1 MAKSCY
7 PQEHLFLLKC
17 SALSDFNT
25 EVKSIFEKEDL
36 LLSERMAEKIEIL
49 SNNFNDKT
57 HKISILSSLDE
68 NTLNYKLDEQFI
80 VRYRSTNSFLENI
93 TPIDFEYLCAY
104 YVGLL
109 GCDDFKATRR
119 SSDQGLDF
127 YGSLPF
133 DKHSFFKPIHGK
145 IFLIGQAKLYTA
157 KVGTSE
163 IREFF
168 GSIELL
174 RKRIF
179 SGKPYA
185 YSMATELKHYTP
197 INPIFITSSS
207 FTKDSKKLCTQ
218 LGIRMIDIVKLL
230 TLLISDEELFD
241 DDKFNEKAFLEKMDS
256 IQLADHT

>member
-1 MAKSCY
+1 MENKCY
-7 PQEHLFLLKC
+7 PDEHLFLLKC
-17 SALSDFNT
+17 SISSDFNT
-25 EVKSIFEKEDL
+25 EIKSVFEKEDISL
-36 LLSERMAEKIEIL
+36 AGEIAEKIEIL
-49 SNNFNDKT
+49 SNNFNSKT
-57 HKISILSSLDE
+57 TKIAILNVLDE
-68 NTLNYKLDEQFI
+68 STLNYKLDEKFI
-80 VRYRSTNSFLENI
+80 ARYRSANVFLKEI
-93 TPIDFEYLCAY
+93 DPIQFEYLCAY

-133 DKHSFFKPIHGK
+133 DQYSFFKPIHGK

-174 RKRIF
+174 RRRIF
-179 SGKPYA
+179 SSETYA
-185 YSMATELKHYTP
+185 YSIATELKQYTP

-207 FTKDSKKLCTQ
+207 FTKDSIELCIQ

-230 TLLISDEELFD
+230 TLLASDEELFD
-241 DDKFNEKAFLEKMDS
+241 ENKFDKQALLKKIND
-256 IQLADHT
+256 IDLADKS